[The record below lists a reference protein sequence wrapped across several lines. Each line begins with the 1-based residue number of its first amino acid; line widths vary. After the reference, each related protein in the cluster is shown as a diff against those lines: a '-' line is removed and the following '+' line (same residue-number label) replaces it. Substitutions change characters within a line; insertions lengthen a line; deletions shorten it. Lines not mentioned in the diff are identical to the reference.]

1 MSATPNMNGDVVSLG
16 LRQSRPLAQSMMV
29 TEEGGPKF
37 GVLKTMAAICAV
49 LVLAGWIALIPLD
62 EVAGTSGEIV
72 PGAEARNVS
81 HREGGVISEILV
93 ADGDIVDAGQDL
105 IRLDDK
111 EIRNSLQEMETRH
124 AKLTMLAA
132 QLKALGRGES
142 PDFTFALPK
151 FRKAVDNEL
160 LIFASLKKLTEKRE
174 RVLGELVTATQL
186 KLKNIT
192 QQEQELS
199 NKSVLLEEELL
210 LRQDLFKKGL
220 TPKTVFQEAK
230 KLVERAHLDLAD
242 LARARKSTARVL
254 DTAKK
259 RAAEIQSRLRERV
272 FDELTV
278 LTKELDGLAEELKV
292 QSARLDRL
300 TITAPVNGIVKG
312 AQRHSLGNVMASG
325 AVIMELIPLSGM
337 FFIETRILPVDKE
350 RVSAGQPVSVRV
362 RALGFNEYSAMPGTL
377 KEVSPST
384 FSDAR
389 GREYYKGIIELKR
402 LPAAPGSVE
411 ARLLPGMAIEADI
424 KTGSRKLFQTILN

>member
-1 MSATPNMNGDVVSLG
+1 
-16 LRQSRPLAQSMMV
+16 
-29 TEEGGPKF
+29 
-37 GVLKTMAAICAV
+37 
-49 LVLAGWIALIPLD
+49 
-62 EVAGTSGEIV
+62 
-72 PGAEARNVS
+72 
-81 HREGGVISEILV
+81 
-93 ADGDIVDAGQDL
+93 
-105 IRLDDK
+105 
-111 EIRNSLQEMETRH
+111 METRH